1 MISIGPRKKVDR
13 ELIWWFEIP
22 AADINRAQIF
32 YETILRIKMTL
43 DENEVYKTAFF
54 PIFKDRIG
62 GSIVQGQGYT
72 PSGDGSK
79 IYLNGHPDLQDILDR
94 VESAGGKILIPKT
107 KSASNF
113 YAWILDSEGNKIA
126 LFSEE

>member
-22 AADINRAQIF
+22 ASDIHRARLF
-32 YETILRIKMTL
+32 YESILRIKMTL
-43 DENEVYKTAFF
+43 DENEAYKTAFF

-62 GSIVQGQGYT
+62 GAIVEGQGYT

-79 IYLNGHPDLQDILDR
+79 IYLNGHPDLQDILNR
-94 VESAGGKILIPKT
+94 VEPAGGKILIHKT
-107 KSASNF
+107 KSASNN